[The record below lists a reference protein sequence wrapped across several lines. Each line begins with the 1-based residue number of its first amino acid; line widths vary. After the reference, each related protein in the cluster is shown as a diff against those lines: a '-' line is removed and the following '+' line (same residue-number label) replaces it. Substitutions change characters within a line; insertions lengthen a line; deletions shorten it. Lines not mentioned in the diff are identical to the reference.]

1 MATKKKTPIN
11 EVQAITEAIAENTA
25 ETAVETTENTPEKN
39 SEKAEETKAE
49 AVKTALEA
57 ATKPTESTAEKSVE
71 TKADGAE
78 KATQPTQTLT
88 LKRLMNIRKS
98 PSLKAEI
105 LATKEKGTV
114 LPVVELKDDWLKV
127 VLDETE
133 AFMLYERGK
142 NGTLSN

>member
-1 MATKKKTPIN
+1 MATKKKTSIN
-11 EVQAITEAIAENTA
+11 ETQAIVEALQENTA
-25 ETAVETTENTPEKN
+25 AVETTETTPEK
-39 SEKAEETKAE
+39 SVEKAEVQTASEAAVKPTESAPEKAVETKAE
-49 AVKTALEA
+49 
-57 ATKPTESTAEKSVE
+57 SV
-71 TKADGAE
+71 GAE
-78 KATQPTQTLT
+78 QPAKTVI

-105 LATKEKGTV
+105 LTTKEKGTV